1 MNVRRLRAVPL
12 ALTAVLTPTLAF
24 AHTGVGDTHGFVH
37 GFMHPVTGLDH
48 ILAMVTVGILAWQLG
63 GRALWALPT
72 AFLGAMA
79 IGGALGVAGVDLPF
93 VELGIALSVVVL
105 GGAVALGIK
114 APLAFA
120 IGLAGFFAIFHGHAH
135 GTEMPDDAGGLAYGV
150 GFMLG
155 TTLLHLAGIATGFL
169 AGRLA
174 ESRGQSCVRG
184 AGGLICLAGLLIAT
198 GIL

>member
-12 ALTAVLTPTLAF
+12 TLAAMLTPTLAF
-24 AHTGVGDTHGFVH
+24 AHTGVGDTHGVVH

-72 AFLGAMA
+72 AFVAAMMV
-79 IGGALGVAGVDLPF
+79 GGALGVAGVDVPF

-105 GGAVALGIK
+105 GAAVALGVR

-120 IGLAGFFAIFHGHAH
+120 IGLVGFFAIFHGHAH
-135 GTEMPDDAGGLAYGV
+135 GTEMLDDAGGLGD
-150 GFMLG
+150 
-155 TTLLHLAGIATGFL
+155 
-169 AGRLA
+169 RLIT
-174 ESRGQSCVRG
+174 SQPDSY
-184 AGGLICLAGLLIAT
+184 
-198 GIL
+198 

>member
-24 AHTGVGDTHGFVH
+24 AHTGVGETHGFVH

-72 AFLGAMA
+72 AFVGAMA
-79 IGGALGVAGVDLPF
+79 LGGALGVAGVDVPF

-105 GGAVALGIK
+105 GGAVALGVK

-120 IGLAGFFAIFHGHAH
+120 VGLVGFFAIFHGHAH
-135 GTEMPDDAGGLAYGV
+135 GTEMPGDAGGLAYGF

-155 TTLLHLAGIATGFL
+155 TALLHLAGIATGFL
-169 AGRLA
+169 VGRLA
-174 ESRGQSCVRG
+174 ESRGRSCVRG
-184 AGGLICLAGLLIAT
+184 AGGLICVAGLLIAT